1 MHTHIRFKRDWI
13 FQPIF
18 FWDMTKG
25 FNLIFV
31 DSFFSA
37 RILHCTIVA
46 LSAYLFHSP
55 FVFLSYLSVFHT
67 SLGPVNFTKIPH
79 LGIPSLH
86 AQQEKQ
92 DNRQNTVATV
102 CICDFLA
109 CLQETSAGRC
119 LYCTLPWEATLQPES
134 GFKSTCPEGIVK
146 EKQDWRIH
154 CGQN

>member
-1 MHTHIRFKRDWI
+1 
-13 FQPIF
+13 
-18 FWDMTKG
+18 MTKG

-79 LGIPSLH
+79 LGIPPPCMH
-86 AQQEKQ
+86 NKR
-92 DNRQNTVATV
+92 NRITTITQWPQFASVISWLV
-102 CICDFLA
+102 PK
-109 CLQETSAGRC
+109 RR
-119 LYCTLPWEATLQPES
+119 LPGAVFT
-134 GFKSTCPEGIVK
+134 
-146 EKQDWRIH
+146 
-154 CGQN
+154 